1 VLKSEDDKEVHLMT
15 AEGKPVAVKKADI
28 DDRRATKSAMPDDF
42 ATKLSKRELRDLVE
56 FLSGLKEEAKK

>member
-1 VLKSEDDKEVHLMT
+1 MT

-56 FLSGLKEEAKK
+56 FLSGLKEEWKKP